1 MKVKFLY
8 KHWRKEEKKYGNV
21 ISIILMQFESLDN
34 RVDPLMHILIGLTN
48 DNLNQM
54 GMSGY

>member
-1 MKVKFLY
+1 MKFLY
-8 KHWRKEEKKYGNV
+8 KHWRKEEKNYGNV